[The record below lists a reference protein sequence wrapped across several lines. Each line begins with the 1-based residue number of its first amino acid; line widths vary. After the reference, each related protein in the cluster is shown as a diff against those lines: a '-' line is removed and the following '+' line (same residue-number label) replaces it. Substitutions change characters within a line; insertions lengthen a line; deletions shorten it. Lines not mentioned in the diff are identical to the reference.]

1 MIAAQPLRTASARA
15 VLCNDA
21 GQLDVNPVFDGW
33 GSLDEF
39 VDGIVHDVARALS
52 VSIRPAEVR
61 DLALEAAQ
69 SMQQDLEARGD
80 GKALL
85 ALQQFLGQ

>member
-1 MIAAQPLRTASARA
+1 MLAAQSLRTASARA
-15 VLCNDA
+15 VLCDGT

-33 GSLDEF
+33 GSIDDF
-39 VDGIVHDVARALS
+39 VDGIVHDAAHTLF
-52 VSIRPAEVR
+52 VSLRPSEVR
-61 DLALEAAQ
+61 GLALEAAQ

-80 GKALL
+80 GRALL